1 MRICFV
7 GTGSLKEY
15 RKAYD
20 NEEVD
25 LVLLGFS
32 GIGEVSY
39 EKELKGESD
48 YFEDGAL
55 LSKES
60 GATVVCGCVTDTR
73 GQKRR
78 SALVAENGKLAGV
91 SDALYAL
98 DGEYACGADLRVYE
112 TKTGKLGVVVAEDL
126 YFPEAIRSLA
136 LCGSDFI
143 VCPFGKVQGE
153 LPSVLLRAHAFEY
166 GVPILLCGKGYS
178 MIATPKGEI
187 AFSSPNSPVF
197 VDYACKK
204 EYHLLH
210 RRRSGCFRV
219 EY

>member
-7 GTGSLKEY
+7 SAGSLKEY

-20 NEEVD
+20 NEEFD

-32 GIGEVSY
+32 GIDEVSY
-39 EKELKGESD
+39 EKELKGEST

-60 GATVVCGCVTDTR
+60 GATVVCGCITDTR

-78 SALVAENGKLAGV
+78 SALVAENGKLTGV

-98 DGEYACGADLRVYE
+98 DGEYACGADLRVYQ
-112 TKTGKLGVVVAEDL
+112 TKIGKMGVAVGEDL
-126 YFPEAIRSLA
+126 YFPEVIRSLA

-143 VCPFGKVQGE
+143 VCPFGKVRGE
-153 LPSVLLRAHAFEY
+153 LPSVLLRAHAFEF

-178 MIATPKGEI
+178 VIATPKGEI
-187 AFSSPNSPVF
+187 AFSSPNSPVL
-197 VDYACKK
+197 VEYTSKK
-204 EYHLLH
+204 EYHLL
-210 RRRSGCFRV
+210 RRRRNGCFHV
-219 EY
+219 E